1 MPVLVAAASQPR
13 AVVSMRWACA
23 STITAT
29 ITMSVAPSGSIDL
42 GVTPTP
48 LQPSLPQVGSL
59 DLRRAPN
66 LEIHDHISR

>member
-42 GVTPTP
+42 GMILTPV
-48 LQPSLPQVGSL
+48 QPSLPQVGSL

-66 LEIHDHISR
+66 LEIHDHTSR